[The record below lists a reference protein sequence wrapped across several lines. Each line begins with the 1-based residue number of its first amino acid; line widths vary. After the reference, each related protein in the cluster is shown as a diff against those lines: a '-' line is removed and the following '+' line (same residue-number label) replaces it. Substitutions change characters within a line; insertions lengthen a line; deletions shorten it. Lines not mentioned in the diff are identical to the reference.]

1 MQVYIYT
8 QWYATCT
15 FMCFIMHS
23 SCPASLTLRSTT
35 CDWASQAWDA
45 VTPETI
51 RNCWKHSG
59 KLCQCVAFSICDKF
73 RLTQYIVHLCETL

>member
-1 MQVYIYT
+1 
-8 QWYATCT
+8 
-15 FMCFIMHS
+15 MCFILHS

-35 CDWASQAWDA
+35 CDWASQAWGA

-59 KLCQCVAFSICDKF
+59 KNYVNVNASHSQLATSLD
-73 RLTQYIVHLCETL
+73 